1 MLPLPANIPSSIVGS
16 SSTDGDGEL
25 SLKEFKI
32 IMRAGPIAGA
42 VVDKVRQAMTD
53 PDEMMVMLRN
63 AREDLEEV
71 RRGPLEPAQR
81 PGSIADSDRALFP
94 LCPSLQY

>member
-1 MLPLPANIPSSIVGS
+1 MGIAIERVFGKLDEDMVQQMMSSADQ
-16 SSTDGDGEL
+16 DGDGEL

-53 PDEMMVMLRN
+53 PDEMMIMLRN
-63 AREDLEEV
+63 ARESLEEV
-71 RRGPLEPAQR
+71 SVAPRH
-81 PGSIADSDRALFP
+81 
-94 LCPSLQY
+94 